1 MPKCAPKFA
10 AGVRFSAIF
19 LLAGAASALAGEAAK
34 ITIADTDFAPATVAV
49 HIGDTVAW
57 ANKDIVD
64 HTLTAKNGAFNVVAP
79 VGKSG
84 EFRLSKPGTITYY
97 CRFHP
102 NMVGTIN
109 VAE

>member
-1 MPKCAPKFA
+1 MPKCAQGA
-10 AGVRFSAIF
+10 RFSAIF
-19 LLAGAASALAGEAAK
+19 LLAGAVSALAGEAAR
-34 ITIADTDFAPATVAV
+34 ITIADTDFAPATIAV

-64 HTLTAKNGAFNVVAP
+64 HTLTAKNGAFDVVAP

-84 EFRLSKPGTITYY
+84 GFRLSKPGAITYY

>member
-19 LLAGAASALAGEAAK
+19 LLAGAVSALAGEAAR

-64 HTLTAKNGAFNVVAP
+64 HTLTARNGAFDVVAA

-84 EFRLSKPGTITYY
+84 RLRLTKSGTVNYY

-102 NMVGTIN
+102 NMVGAIN

>member
-1 MPKCAPKFA
+1 VSAMPKFA
-10 AGVRFSAIF
+10 QGVGFSAIF
-19 LLAGAASALAGEAAK
+19 LLAGAASALAGEGAR
-34 ITIADTDFAPATVAV
+34 ITIADTDFAPATVTV
-49 HIGDTVAW
+49 HVGDTVAW

-64 HTLTAKNGAFNVVAP
+64 HTITAKDDGFDIVAP

-84 EFRLSKPGTITYY
+84 GFRLSKPGTITYY